1 MHLSYLSAQQ
11 IVQEISAI
19 VGQHVNIMDS
29 DGVIIASTDPTR
41 IGHVHEGAKRIID
54 ENLPELY
61 ISPESQTA
69 TARNGLNLPLTI
81 NGRVVGVVGITG
93 RYDQVV
99 SHGQI
104 VKKMT
109 EILLREGY
117 EQDEKRLDQR
127 VLNRFLEDWIFED
140 GSVSAPALAE
150 RGMRLGIDIALP
162 RRVMI
167 TSIKDSARYINT
179 SNGQKLIENVE
190 KTVEFQA
197 KREGGIILRNA
208 GRQILLVTSRTDA
221 GIQNFALN
229 LQKQVQKQF
238 GISLCIG
245 ADGRAE
251 DLHKAYVTAQ
261 KAWRSAMYSA
271 DGIALYDQLCLEIFV
286 EDVSKQSKREYLRKV
301 FTRCSYEEIRY
312 WMGILN
318 VYFSAEGS
326 VSQAAQQ
333 LYMHKN
339 TFQYKLRKLE
349 ELTGYDVRQPS
360 QSAILYMASVFFRDV
375 ENDLLFLDN

>member
-11 IVQEISAI
+11 IVQEISEI
-19 VGQHVNIMDS
+19 VGQHVNMMDS
-29 DGVIIASTDPTR
+29 DGIIIASTDPSR
-41 IGHVHEGAKRIID
+41 VGHVHEGAKRIVE
-54 ENLPELY
+54 ENLAELY
-61 ISPESQTA
+61 VSPDMETA
-69 TARNGLNLPLTI
+69 TTRNGLNLPLNI
-81 NGRVVGVVGITG
+81 NGQVVGVVGITG
-93 RYDQVV
+93 RYEQVI
-99 SHGQI
+99 GYGKI

-127 VLNRFLEDWIFED
+127 VLNRFLEDWIIGD
-140 GSVSAPALAE
+140 GLVRASVLAE
-150 RGMRLGIDIALP
+150 RGMRLGIDITLP

-167 TSIKDSARYINT
+167 VSIKDSAHYINT

-190 KTVEFQA
+190 KTVSEQA

-208 GRQILLVTSRTDA
+208 GRQILLAVGRGDA
-221 GIQNFALN
+221 NIQNFALS
-229 LQKQVQKQF
+229 LQRQVHRRF

-245 ADGRAE
+245 VDGHAE
-251 DLHKAYVTAQ
+251 DLHKAYIKAQ

-286 EDVSKQSKREYLRKV
+286 EDVSKQSKKEYLHKV
-301 FTRCSYEEIRY
+301 FTGCGYEEIRY
-312 WMGILN
+312 WVGILN

-326 VSQAAQQ
+326 ISQAAQQ

-349 ELTGYDVRQPS
+349 EITGYDVRLPS
-360 QSAILYMASVFFRDV
+360 QAPILYMASNFFRDV
-375 ENDLLFLDN
+375 ENDLLLLDN

>member
-301 FTRCSYEEIRY
+301 FTGCSYEEIRY